1 MSINSNI
8 YSEITE
14 SIIKQLEN
22 TTIAP
27 WNQPWVSTRAT
38 SFATGKPYSYL
49 NSMLLASAGEFIT
62 WAGIQAE
69 RKKAPNA
76 NIYLRKGSVGHHIF
90 LWKFINVQET
100 DEQKQIITTKQVPI
114 LRRYTVF
121 NVADVEGLEPR
132 WQHQTTNTIISP
144 IKQAED
150 LARKY
155 LQRERIELRH
165 DNPNEAYYSIS
176 RDFINLP
183 QNFKSAEQYASVLFH
198 ECTHSTGHPSR
209 LNRFKFNDHS
219 APFGSENYSREELVA
234 EMGSAFILR
243 RLGIDTTTTQQQ
255 NAAYIKSWIRV
266 LRNDTSMVV
275 VAAGKAEK
283 ATRYIFGED
292 LENEQQ

>member
-22 TTIAP
+22 STIAP

-90 LWKFINVQET
+90 LWKFINVQDV
-100 DEQKQIITTKQVPI
+100 DEQTQITTTKQVPI

-132 WQHQTTNTIISP
+132 WQHQTTNTIINP

-176 RDFINLP
+176 KDFINLP

-209 LNRFKFNDHS
+209 LKRFQINDYS

-243 RLGIDTTTTQQQ
+243 RLGIDTTQTQQQ
-255 NAAYIKSWIRV
+255 NAAYIKSWIKA

-292 LENEQQ
+292 LENSQQ